1 MGVFF
6 MITYDYIIVGGGL
19 AGLAFAQYCRKNN
32 RTFLLFEDGSQKA
45 SLIAGGLYNPVVLKR
60 FTSIWNA
67 QAQLQCADEFYREL
81 ATDLKC
87 KLDYPLSLYRV
98 LHSVEEQ
105 NNWFTAADKPTL
117 SSFLATPLVHN
128 AHPSIEA
135 PFHLGSVT
143 NCGYVDTKML
153 LQQFHHRLETEEVLI
168 RESFN
173 YGDIAIDEAGITYH
187 EIRANHIVFAEGFG
201 LSQNP
206 FFHTLPLD
214 GTKGEL
220 LVIRAP
226 ELKLDAIY
234 KSGVFIFPLGNDH
247 YKVGAT
253 YDWQDKTDVP
263 TPAAREELVQGLKA
277 FIKVD
282 FEVVAHFAGV
292 RPTVKDRR
300 PLVGT
305 HPLHTNVHI
314 LNGMGTRGVLLAP
327 AMAKALFESIVLGI
341 PLDPHVDI
349 QRFKHF
355 YAKPYRN

>member
-1 MGVFF
+1 
-6 MITYDYIIVGGGL
+6 MITHDYIIVGGGL

-32 RTFLLFEDGSQKA
+32 RTFLLYEDASQNA

-67 QAQLQCADEFYREL
+67 QEQLQNAHDFYQELSADL
-81 ATDLKC
+81 QCT
-87 KLDYPLSLYRV
+87 LDYPLPLYRV

-105 NNWFTAADKPTL
+105 NNWFAAADKPAL
-117 SSFLATPLVHN
+117 SSFLSTPLVHN
-128 AHPSIEA
+128 AHPFIEA
-135 PFHLGSVT
+135 PFHLGSVA
-143 NCGYVDTKML
+143 NCGYVDTKMV
-153 LQQFHHRLETEEVLI
+153 LQQLHQRLEKEEVLI
-168 RESFN
+168 RETFN
-173 YGDIAIDEAGITYH
+173 YGDIALEETGVTYH
-187 EIRANHIVFAEGFG
+187 EIRAKHIVFAEGFG

-206 FFHTLPLD
+206 FFHSLPLD

-234 KSGVFIFPLGNDH
+234 KSGVFIFPLGNDL

-253 YDWQDKTDVP
+253 YDWQDKTDQP
-263 TPAAREELVQGLKA
+263 TPAAREELIQGLKS
-277 FIKVD
+277 FIKSD
-282 FEVVAHFAGV
+282 FEVVAHYAGV

-305 HPLHTNVHI
+305 HPLHSNVHI

-327 AMAKALFESIVLGI
+327 AMAKALFESLEWGI

-355 YAKPYRN
+355 YANPYRN

>member
-1 MGVFF
+1 
-6 MITYDYIIVGGGL
+6 MITHDYIIVGGGL

-135 PFHLGSVT
+135 PFHLGSVA

-153 LQQFHHRLETEEVLI
+153 LQQFHHRLESEEVLI

-234 KSGVFIFPLGNDH
+234 KSGVFIFPLGDDL

-253 YDWQDKTDVP
+253 YDWQDKTDLP
-263 TPAAREELVQGLKA
+263 TPGAREELVQGLKS

-282 FEVVAHFAGV
+282 FEVVAHYAGV

-300 PLVGT
+300 PLIGT
-305 HPLHTNVHI
+305 HPLHSNVHI

-327 AMAKALFESIVLGI
+327 AMAKALFESLELGI

-355 YAKPYRN
+355 YANPYRN

>member
-1 MGVFF
+1 
-6 MITYDYIIVGGGL
+6 MITHEYIIVGGGL
-19 AGLAFAQYCRKNN
+19 AGLAFAHYCRKNN
-32 RTFLLFEDGSQKA
+32 RTFLLFEDGSQNA

-67 QAQLQCADEFYREL
+67 QAQLQCADKFYREL
-81 ATDLKC
+81 ATDLNC
-87 KLDYPLSLYRV
+87 KLDYPLPLYRV
-98 LHSVEEQ
+98 LHSAEEQ
-105 NNWFTAADKPTL
+105 NNWFSAADKPSL
-117 SSFLATPLVHN
+117 NSYLATPLVQNTHS
-128 AHPSIEA
+128 AIEA
-135 PFHLGSVT
+135 PFQLGSVK

-153 LQQFHHRLETEEVLI
+153 LQQFHDRLETEEVLI

-173 YGDIAIDEAGITYH
+173 YGDIAFEDESVTYH
-187 EIRANHIVFAEGFG
+187 EIKAKHIVFAEGFG

-220 LVIRAP
+220 LVIHAP
-226 ELKLDAIY
+226 DLKLDAIY

-253 YDWQDKTDVP
+253 YDWHDKTDVP
-263 TPAAREELVQGLKA
+263 TPAAREELVQGLKS
-277 FIKVD
+277 FLHVD
-282 FEVVAHFAGV
+282 FKVVAHYAGV

-305 HPLHTNVHI
+305 HPLHSNVHI

-327 AMAKALFESIVLGI
+327 AMAKALFESIALGI

-349 QRFKHF
+349 KRFKHL
-355 YAKPYRN
+355 YANPYRN

>member
-1 MGVFF
+1 
-6 MITYDYIIVGGGL
+6 MITHDYIIVGGGL

-32 RTFLLFEDGSQKA
+32 RTFLLFEDASQKA

-60 FTSIWNA
+60 FTSIWDA
-67 QAQLQCADEFYREL
+67 QNQLQNAHKFYQELSADL
-81 ATDLKC
+81 QCT
-87 KLDYPLSLYRV
+87 LDYPLPLYRV

-117 SSFLATPLVHN
+117 SLYLTTPLVQN
-128 AHPSIEA
+128 TYPSIEA
-135 PFHLGSVT
+135 PFQLGSVN
-143 NCGYVDTKML
+143 NCGYVDTKNL
-153 LQQFHHRLETEEVLI
+153 LQQFHHLLEKEEILI

-173 YGDIAIDEAGITYH
+173 YGDISVKDTIVTYH
-187 EIRANHIVFAEGFG
+187 EIKAKHIVFAEGFG

-220 LVIRAP
+220 LVIHAP
-226 ELKLDAIY
+226 ELKLKAIY
-234 KSGVFIFPLGNDH
+234 KSGVFIFPLGNDL

-253 YDWQDKTDVP
+253 YDWQDKTDRP
-263 TPAAREELVQGLKA
+263 TPAAREELVQGLKS
-277 FIKVD
+277 FMKSD
-282 FEVVAHFAGV
+282 FEVVAHYAGV

-305 HPLHTNVHI
+305 HPLHSNVHI

-327 AMAKALFESIVLGI
+327 AMAKALFESLEWGI

-355 YAKPYRN
+355 YANPYRN